1 MKRWIG
7 VSAVSSGV
15 VGVMVLCCC
24 SGMIGESRRGVQEA
38 REARERASEDLG
50 QVEGQ
55 TGTEETATARP
66 RVPAWQDVSR
76 VAGPEAGDAEG
87 LTYERILALRHAI
100 HVADGDDAAATVAR
114 AEGLS
119 EDVVW
124 DAMVT
129 AAELQEDVARVVSD
143 GRLRSGLVGGVEVQG
158 VADDPELGPLTV
170 LVVLTVNGCP
180 RATDLAFLAET
191 ASGVVAHN
199 LPSGIDGY
207 RGVIE
212 YEGLR
217 CERGRYGS
225 VVFDAETGRVD
236 IGR

>member
-1 MKRWIG
+1 MKTSHVVAIG
-7 VSAVSSGV
+7 IGSALL
-15 VGVMVLCCC
+15 LCCGFPFC
-24 SGMIGESRRGVQEA
+24 LAPFQSGSREVVDGPESVSESEVQPDEQA
-38 REARERASEDLG
+38 DTEDA
-50 QVEGQ
+50 
-55 TGTEETATARP
+55 ATARP
-66 RVPAWQDVSR
+66 SVPAWQDVSR

-87 LTYERILALRHAI
+87 LTYERILELRHAI
-100 HVADGDDAAATVAR
+100 HVTGGDDAAATVAR
-114 AEGLS
+114 ADGLS

-129 AAELQEDVARVVSD
+129 AAALQEDVASVVSD
-143 GRLRSGLVGGVEVQG
+143 GRLRSGLVGGVDVQG
-158 VADDPELGPLTV
+158 VSDDPELGPLTV
-170 LVVLTVNGCP
+170 SVVLTVNGCP
-180 RATDLAFLAET
+180 RATDFAFLAET
-191 ASGVVAHN
+191 ASGVVARN

-225 VVFDAETGRVD
+225 VVFDAETGRVV